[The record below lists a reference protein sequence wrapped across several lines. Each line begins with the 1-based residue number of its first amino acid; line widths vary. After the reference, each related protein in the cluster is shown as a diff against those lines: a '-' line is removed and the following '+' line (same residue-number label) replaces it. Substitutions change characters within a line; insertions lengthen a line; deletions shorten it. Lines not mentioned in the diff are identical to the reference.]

1 MKLFITALSLTS
13 LLPLISFAQ
22 QPGGREAFLQQQA
35 FGEMQRVAGQVDTLQ
50 SNFDNLSSR
59 VSHLETKGSG
69 DQALRA
75 EIEALKAA
83 VAELRRE
90 ISNQRSE
97 IVKDLSGR
105 IAKMQPKTE
114 PAPRPRT
121 VVISGPTSTYT
132 VQSGDTLSLIAQA
145 FKTSVPKIREMNGL
159 KNDNLRIGQ
168 KLVVPQAK

>member
-50 SNFDNLSSR
+50 NNFDNLSCR

-69 DQALRA
+69 DQSLRA
-75 EIEALKAA
+75 EIEALKVA

-90 ISNQRSE
+90 IANQRGE

-105 IAKMQPKTE
+105 IAKMQPKPE
-114 PAPRPRT
+114 PAPKPRT